1 MIAKKLGRFHRAVVR
16 AQFGIPRLF
25 ARGVPPQVGQPL
37 AALEQF
43 LVHLRNLV
51 IDFFSY
57 DRKRNML
64 PPPSVL
70 RGRKKTGP
78 FSALARRNFPK

>member
-1 MIAKKLGRFHRAVVR
+1 MIVKGLGKFRKAVVR
-16 AQFGIPRLF
+16 AQVVIPGLF
-25 ARGVPPQVGQPL
+25 TGGVPPQVGQPL
-37 AALEQF
+37 VALEQF
-43 LVHLRNLV
+43 LVHLRHLV
-51 IDFFSY
+51 TDFFSY

-70 RGRKKTGP
+70 RRRRKTGP